1 MLLTSVGGSTIQLSE
16 ARRANKAGE
25 NIKSS
30 SSSSGYHSMLID
42 ILQLQVAAVAAVA
55 EDKGITGFGG
65 ARDIRPVPVG
75 TEPFPCVGVLPPDG
89 AGVVPR
95 NTEPVRGRCSG
106 VPLSLAVPR
115 SIEACRD
122 PKPPLKRLAARAY
135 RSIDESRLGGRLT
148 VGLKSGANSRAIC
161 TAISQS
167 IRACSAAISA
177 LWALAL
183 AVAVREIA
191 ISERCIAI
199 FKARCAE
206 ATEAVIRS
214 RNLRDR
220 AINKPSVRSA
230 TPKPQR
236 LSFFHSPIYVS
247 TTVGSSCSSSM
258 VKLAL
263 DSLFRLAGALSERA
277 VRTNPPRISSV
288 RALFFAALAAFS
300 LLRNELNEAC
310 MSLRRWWEARPKGA
324 DVRIP

>member
-42 ILQLQVAAVAAVA
+42 ILQLQVAAAAAVA

-65 ARDIRPVPVG
+65 QVVVAAGIDMRDSFG
-75 TEPFPCVGVLPPDG
+75 D
-89 AGVVPR
+89 
-95 NTEPVRGRCSG
+95 CSA
-106 VPLSLAVPR
+106 AVAVD
-115 SIEACRD
+115 I
-122 PKPPLKRLAARAY
+122 AA
-135 RSIDESRLGGRLT
+135 

-247 TTVGSSCSSSM
+247 TTVGSNCSSSM

-263 DSLFRLAGALSERA
+263 DSCEAFQLDVPLRSR
-277 VRTNPPRISSV
+277 
-288 RALFFAALAAFS
+288 ALAADRTVRRVEFTITVKCMQFLQTENLKFTHS
-300 LLRNELNEAC
+300 LDLTIHHIFRHFAVVIWLADGCVSSMVFNANVDGGDLIKLC
-310 MSLRRWWEARPKGA
+310 HSLGQEKY
-324 DVRIP
+324 